1 VGDFANL
8 YYTTVASKAAN
19 MNPHVQDILRHGYL
33 WLFLAALLE
42 RIGLPLLVTPL
53 VIAAGA
59 VAGLGDLSLL
69 GIILVTVL
77 ASEIGDLIW
86 YELGRNRG
94 PSVLRLLCK
103 ISLEPDSCVRRSED
117 AFARHMT
124 TSLIS
129 SKFVPGV
136 GRLAGPVA
144 GMSGMARDQF
154 LLLNGLGSLLWALV
168 FALVGYIPARK
179 LPIDVLLEEAAGWFL
194 VLLVVALAANVIWKY
209 VQRQRFIRSLR
220 VSRMTVDELKAAID
234 RGERPFVVDLRH
246 KLEFL
251 VNPRT
256 VSTAVRISPDE
267 LSLRHAEIPRDR
279 EVVLYCTCPSE
290 ATSAKVA
297 MELKKIG
304 ITRVRP
310 LMGGLQ
316 AWENQGY
323 PMDDFY
329 HEDEVKAVS

>member
-1 VGDFANL
+1 
-8 YYTTVASKAAN
+8 
-19 MNPHVQDILRHGYL
+19 MNPHVQDILHHGYL

-42 RIGLPLLVTPL
+42 RLGLPLLVTPL

-59 VAGLGDLSLL
+59 VAGLGDLNLL
-69 GIILVTVL
+69 GIILVTVI
-77 ASEIGDLIW
+77 ASEIGDLVW

-124 TSLIS
+124 SSLIS

-144 GMSGMARDQF
+144 GMSGMARDRF
-154 LLLNGLGSLLWALV
+154 LLLNGLGSLLWTVV
-168 FALVGYIPARK
+168 FALVGYLPARK
-179 LPIDVLLEEAAGWFL
+179 LPIDVLLEEAAGWLL
-194 VLLVVALAANVIWKY
+194 VLLVIALAGNVIWKY
-209 VQRQRFIRSLR
+209 RQRRKFIRSLR

-267 LSLRHAEIPRDR
+267 LSLRQAEIPRDR

-316 AWENQGY
+316 AWESQGY

-329 HEDEVKAVS
+329 PAESEEARAVS

>member
-1 VGDFANL
+1 V
-8 YYTTVASKAAN
+8 
-19 MNPHVQDILRHGYL
+19 NPEVQDIIRHGYV
-33 WLFLAALLE
+33 WLFVAALLE
-42 RIGLPLLVTPL
+42 RLGLPLLVTPL
-53 VIAAGA
+53 VVAAGA
-59 VAGLGDLSLL
+59 VAGLGQLSLTA
-69 GIILVTVL
+69 IVLVTVV
-77 ASEIGDLIW
+77 ASEFGDLVW
-86 YELGRNRG
+86 FELGRKQG
-94 PSVLRLLCK
+94 SSVLRLLCK

-117 AFARHMT
+117 AFARHT
-124 TSLIS
+124 TSSLIY

-144 GMSGMARDQF
+144 GMSGMERGRF
-154 LLLNGLGSLLWALV
+154 LLFNGLGSLLWAAV

-179 LPIDVLLEEAAGWFL
+179 LPIDILLEETAGW
-194 VLLVVALAANVIWKY
+194 LLVALVITLIGNVVWKY
-209 VQRQRFIRSLR
+209 VQRQKFIKSLR
-220 VSRMTVDELKAAID
+220 VSRMTVQELKGAID
-234 RGERPFVVDLRH
+234 RGDRPFVVDLRH

-267 LSLRHAEIPRDR
+267 LPLRRAEIPLDR

-310 LMGGLQ
+310 LAGGLK
-316 AWENQGY
+316 AWEDEGY
-323 PMDDFY
+323 PMDEFFA
-329 HEDEVKAVS
+329 EEEEAKAAM

>member
-1 VGDFANL
+1 
-8 YYTTVASKAAN
+8 

-316 AWENQGY
+316 AWENRGY

>member
-1 VGDFANL
+1 
-8 YYTTVASKAAN
+8 

-59 VAGLGDLSLL
+59 VAGLGDLSLV

-86 YELGRNRG
+86 YELGRNQG

-256 VSTAVRISPDE
+256 VSTAIRISPDE

>member
-1 VGDFANL
+1 V
-8 YYTTVASKAAN
+8 
-19 MNPHVQDILRHGYL
+19 NPQVQDIIRHGYV

-42 RIGLPLLVTPL
+42 RLGLPLLVTPL
-53 VIAAGA
+53 MVAAGA
-59 VAGLGDLSLL
+59 IAGIGDFNL
-69 GIILVTVL
+69 IAVIAVTVA
-77 ASEIGDLIW
+77 ASEIGDLVW
-86 YELGRNRG
+86 YELGLSQG
-94 PSVLRLLCK
+94 SSVLRLLCK

-117 AFARHMT
+117 AFARHTT
-124 TSLIS
+124 TSLIF
-129 SKFVPGV
+129 SKFIPGV

-144 GMSGMARDQF
+144 GMTGMARGRF
-154 LLLNGLGSLLWALV
+154 LLLNAVGSLLWAAV
-168 FALVGYIPARK
+168 FGLVGYIPAKK
-179 LPIDVLLEEAAGWFL
+179 LPIDTLLMAAAGWVFA
-194 VLLVVALAANVIWKY
+194 LLAVALIANVVWKY

-220 VSRMTVDELKAAID
+220 VSRMTVDELKGAID
-234 RGERPFVVDLRH
+234 RGEQPFVVDLRH
-246 KLEFL
+246 PLEFL

-267 LSLRHAEIPRDR
+267 LPLRHAEIPRDR

-329 HEDEVKAVS
+329 HEEEVKAVS

>member
-1 VGDFANL
+1 
-8 YYTTVASKAAN
+8 

-33 WLFLAALLE
+33 WLFLTALLE

-220 VSRMTVDELKAAID
+220 VLRMTVDELKAAID

>member
-1 VGDFANL
+1 MNRL
-8 YYTTVASKAAN
+8 P

-42 RIGLPLLVTPL
+42 RIGLPLLVMPL

-329 HEDEVKAVS
+329 HEDEAKAVS

>member
-1 VGDFANL
+1 
-8 YYTTVASKAAN
+8 

-33 WLFLAALLE
+33 WLFLAALME

-86 YELGRNRG
+86 YELGRNQG

-154 LLLNGLGSLLWALV
+154 LLLNGLGSLLWAV
-168 FALVGYIPARK
+168 IFALVGYIPARK

-209 VQRQRFIRSLR
+209 VQRQKFIRSLR

-267 LSLRHAEIPRDR
+267 LALRHAEIPRDR

-316 AWENQGY
+316 AWESQGY

-329 HEDEVKAVS
+329 REDEVKAVS

>member
-1 VGDFANL
+1 
-8 YYTTVASKAAN
+8 

-144 GMSGMARDQF
+144 GMSGMARDRF

>member
-1 VGDFANL
+1 V
-8 YYTTVASKAAN
+8 
-19 MNPHVQDILRHGYL
+19 NPQVQDIIRHGYL
-33 WLFLAALLE
+33 WLFVAALLE
-42 RIGLPLLVTPL
+42 RLGLPLLVTP
-53 VIAAGA
+53 VMVAAGA
-59 VAGLGDLSLL
+59 IAGLGQLSLL
-69 GIILVTVL
+69 TIVLVTVI
-77 ASEIGDLIW
+77 ASEIGDLVW
-86 YELGRNRG
+86 YELGRRQG
-94 PSVLRLLCK
+94 SSVLRLLCK

-117 AFARHMT
+117 AFARHT
-124 TSLIS
+124 TSSLIY

-144 GMSGMARDQF
+144 GMSGMERGRF
-154 LLLNGLGSLLWALV
+154 LLFNGLGSLLWAVV
-168 FALVGYIPARK
+168 FALAGYIPARK
-179 LPIDVLLEEAAGWFL
+179 LPIDVLIEEAAGWL
-194 VLLVVALAANVIWKY
+194 LALLVVALIANVVWKY
-209 VQRQRFIRSLR
+209 VQRQKFIKSLR
-220 VSRMTVDELKAAID
+220 VSRMTVHELKAALD

-267 LSLRHAEIPRDR
+267 LPLRRAEVPLDR

-310 LMGGLQ
+310 LAGGLK
-316 AWENQGY
+316 AWEDEGY
-323 PMDDFY
+323 PMDEFY
-329 HEDEVKAVS
+329 AEEEAKAASG

>member
-1 VGDFANL
+1 
-8 YYTTVASKAAN
+8 

-42 RIGLPLLVTPL
+42 RIGLPLLVMPL

-256 VSTAVRISPDE
+256 VSSAVRISPDE

-316 AWENQGY
+316 AWENL
-323 PMDDFY
+323 
-329 HEDEVKAVS
+329 AVSRRQLV

>member
-1 VGDFANL
+1 
-8 YYTTVASKAAN
+8 

>member
-1 VGDFANL
+1 
-8 YYTTVASKAAN
+8 

-33 WLFLAALLE
+33 WLFLTALLE

-59 VAGLGDLSLL
+59 IAGLGDLSLL

-154 LLLNGLGSLLWALV
+154 LLLNGLGSLLWAFV

-234 RGERPFVVDLRH
+234 RGESPFVVDLRH

>member
-1 VGDFANL
+1 V
-8 YYTTVASKAAN
+8 
-19 MNPHVQDILRHGYL
+19 NPQVQDIIRHGYV

-42 RIGLPLLVTPL
+42 RLGLPLLVTP
-53 VIAAGA
+53 VMIAAGA
-59 VAGLGDLSLL
+59 VAGLGDLSLV
-69 GIILVTVL
+69 GIIVVAVV
-77 ASEIGDLIW
+77 ASEIGDLVW
-86 YELGRNRG
+86 YELGRSQG
-94 PSVLRLLCK
+94 SSVLRLLCK

-117 AFARHMT
+117 AFARRT
-124 TSLIS
+124 TSSLIL

-144 GMSGMARDQF
+144 GMSGMTRPRF
-154 LLLNGLGSLLWALV
+154 LLLNALGSLLWAAV

-179 LPIDVLLEEAAGWFL
+179 LPIDVLLEEAAGWL
-194 VLLVVALAANVIWKY
+194 LALLLVALVANIIWKY

-220 VSRMTVDELKAAID
+220 VSRMTVEQLKAAID
-234 RGERPFVVDLRH
+234 QGERPFVVDLRH
-246 KLEFL
+246 RLEFL

-267 LSLRHAEIPRDR
+267 LPLRHAEIPRDR

-304 ITRVRP
+304 ISKVRP
-310 LMGGLQ
+310 LAGGLK
-316 AWENQGY
+316 AWEDQGY

-329 HEDEVKAVS
+329 HEEEVAKAAS

>member
-1 VGDFANL
+1 
-8 YYTTVASKAAN
+8 

-33 WLFLAALLE
+33 WLFLTALLE

-59 VAGLGDLSLL
+59 IAGLGDLSLL

-154 LLLNGLGSLLWALV
+154 LLLNGLGSLLWAFV

-179 LPIDVLLEEAAGWFL
+179 LPIDLLLEEAAGWFL

-329 HEDEVKAVS
+329 HEDDEVKAVS

>member
-1 VGDFANL
+1 
-8 YYTTVASKAAN
+8 

-33 WLFLAALLE
+33 WLFLAALVE

-86 YELGRNRG
+86 YELGRNQG

-154 LLLNGLGSLLWALV
+154 LLLNGLGSLLWAV
-168 FALVGYIPARK
+168 IFALVGYIPARK

-209 VQRQRFIRSLR
+209 VQRQKFIRSLR

-267 LSLRHAEIPRDR
+267 LALRHAEIPRDR

-316 AWENQGY
+316 AWESQGY

-329 HEDEVKAVS
+329 REDEVKAVS

>member
-1 VGDFANL
+1 
-8 YYTTVASKAAN
+8 

-179 LPIDVLLEEAAGWFL
+179 LPIDVLLEAAAGWFL

>member
-1 VGDFANL
+1 
-8 YYTTVASKAAN
+8 

-154 LLLNGLGSLLWALV
+154 LLLNGLGSLLWAFV

>member
-1 VGDFANL
+1 
-8 YYTTVASKAAN
+8 

-179 LPIDVLLEEAAGWFL
+179 LPIDLLLEEAAGWFL

-220 VSRMTVDELKAAID
+220 ISRMTVDEVKAAID

-256 VSTAVRISPDE
+256 VSTAIRISPDE

>member
-1 VGDFANL
+1 
-8 YYTTVASKAAN
+8 

-103 ISLEPDSCVRRSED
+103 ISLEQDSCVRRSED

-179 LPIDVLLEEAAGWFL
+179 LPIDLLLEEAAGWFL

-220 VSRMTVDELKAAID
+220 ISRMTVDELKAAID

>member
-1 VGDFANL
+1 MNRL
-8 YYTTVASKAAN
+8 P

-42 RIGLPLLVTPL
+42 RIGLPLLVMPL

-256 VSTAVRISPDE
+256 VSSAVRISPDE

-329 HEDEVKAVS
+329 HEEEAKAVS

>member
-1 VGDFANL
+1 
-8 YYTTVASKAAN
+8 
-19 MNPHVQDILRHGYL
+19 MNPQVQDIIRHGYV

-42 RIGLPLLVTPL
+42 RLGLPLLVTP
-53 VIAAGA
+53 VMIAAGA
-59 VAGLGDLSLL
+59 VAGLGDLSLV
-69 GIILVTVL
+69 GIIVVAVV
-77 ASEIGDLIW
+77 ASEIGDLVW
-86 YELGRNRG
+86 YELGRSQG
-94 PSVLRLLCK
+94 SSVLRLLCK

-117 AFARHMT
+117 AFARRT
-124 TSLIS
+124 TSSLIL

-144 GMSGMARDQF
+144 GMSGMTRLRF
-154 LLLNGLGSLLWALV
+154 LLLNALGSLLWAAV

-179 LPIDVLLEEAAGWFL
+179 LPIDVLLEEAAGWL
-194 VLLVVALAANVIWKY
+194 LALLLVALVANIIWKY

-220 VSRMTVDELKAAID
+220 VSRMTVEQLKAAID
-234 RGERPFVVDLRH
+234 QGERPFVVDLRH
-246 KLEFL
+246 RLEFL

-267 LSLRHAEIPRDR
+267 LPLRHAEIPRDR

-304 ITRVRP
+304 ISKVRP
-310 LMGGLQ
+310 LAGGLK
-316 AWENQGY
+316 AWEDQGY

-329 HEDEVKAVS
+329 HEEEVAKAAS

>member
-1 VGDFANL
+1 
-8 YYTTVASKAAN
+8 

-69 GIILVTVL
+69 GIILVAVL
-77 ASEIGDLIW
+77 ASEIGELIW

>member
-1 VGDFANL
+1 
-8 YYTTVASKAAN
+8 
-19 MNPHVQDILRHGYL
+19 MNPQVQDILRHGYL

-42 RIGLPLLVTPL
+42 RLGLPLLVTPL
-53 VIAAGA
+53 VVAAGA
-59 VAGLGDLSLL
+59 IAGLGQLSLSA
-69 GIILVTVL
+69 IILVTVI
-77 ASEIGDLIW
+77 ASEIGDLVW
-86 YELGRNRG
+86 YELGRRQG
-94 PSVLRLLCK
+94 SSVLRLLCK

-117 AFARHMT
+117 AFARHT
-124 TSLIS
+124 TNSLVF

-144 GMSGMARDQF
+144 GMTGTARGRF
-154 LLLNGLGSLLWALV
+154 LLLNALGSLLWAAL

-179 LPIDVLLEEAAGWFL
+179 LPIDILLKEAAGWIF
-194 VLLVVALAANVIWKY
+194 VALVVALVANILWKY
-209 VQRQRFIRSLR
+209 VQRQRFIHSLR
-220 VSRMTVDELKAAID
+220 VSRMSVQELKAALD

-246 KLEFL
+246 RLEFL

-267 LSLRHAEIPRDR
+267 LPLRHAEIPRDR

-297 MELKKIG
+297 MDLKKIG
-304 ITRVRP
+304 IIRVRP

-316 AWENQGY
+316 AWENEGY
-323 PMDDFY
+323 PLDEFY
-329 HEDEVKAVS
+329 PEEEAKAVS